1 MTPQEI
7 RAVRASRRSRG
18 EKVRV
23 LPYDPST
30 LLMTEQEESSMR
42 HTLVHYQSEAMLET
56 TADEPSDPGLNP
68 WSDVPAADETQALP
82 PVSPVPPYTSGSHLR
97 SKDKG
102 KAPLE
107 EYDVEESDEDED
119 EMPLQRKRGASV
131 LSTRDADFDSV
142 LRDAGSKRARVE
154 SSPDVEETSLVG
166 PDDVPQVSGPFVV
179 KESKM
184 VTLKVGPLSLKKGLI
199 FHLMSHTWVEI
210 WLQKECFRGETLFSR
225 VQACQE
231 LNLTST
237 TGKRIVMELRQPD
250 MIAVDNKLPLTV
262 SANYQ
267 TLCSPTQL
275 VALAKRNLSSGLD
288 LSTSKAPILVQRRQ
302 NLRRIRVPLSLASK
316 IASLSRARDSRTAPL
331 AFPYLNKKRLQLEEV
346 DDGDGAHGQSE
357 DGDGA
362 DGQSNL
368 PFRSFSKEMSDEPES
383 DNVVPDP
390 IVEPVARSEDGVNF
404 GTLRVEGSGTP
415 AMSKE
420 RAKMDFASSFENAKS
435 DLLALADKFKHS
447 GPAQSCDDLAQL
459 EVELALSRDE
469 TKAQHEELEKYE
481 LLLKE
486 SDWRLRTSKASLPQV
501 LLQMEE
507 LQDEADQML
516 TTLAAI
522 EDINKADM
530 EIGVE
535 LWHEK
540 LRKIRLDKIRV
551 DTRHFA
557 KKIKTLLDLLV

>member
-184 VTLKVGPLSLKKGLI
+184 VTLKVGTIKLEEGVDLPPYEPYLGRDMAAEGMLSRRDPI
-199 FHLMSHTWVEI
+199 FQSPSMPRTQPYQHN
-210 WLQKECFRGETLFSR
+210 G
-225 VQACQE
+225 QAY
-231 LNLTST
+231 
-237 TGKRIVMELRQPD
+237 I
-250 MIAVDNKLPLTV
+250 